1 MERSIKG
8 QKAVLTILGHEG
20 TPFRFSINDKLHMEL
35 THVEELK
42 KGDRYCVRY
51 YEAYIVVSDIV
62 DKKVVRRQFK
72 IYVRMSPSFF
82 REWHEGSAPSKEV
95 RTFLLDAWQAARQTS
110 NPLSSC

>member
-1 MERSIKG
+1 MERTIKG

-42 KGDRYCVRY
+42 KGSLYYVRY

-62 DKKVVRRQFK
+62 DKKVVRQFK
-72 IYVRMSPSFF
+72 IHVRMSPSFF
-82 REWHEGSAPSKEV
+82 REWHKGFAPSKEAK
-95 RTFLLDAWQAARQTS
+95 TFLLDAWQAARQTS
-110 NPLSSC
+110 NSLSSCC

>member
-1 MERSIKG
+1 MERPIKG

-42 KGDRYCVRY
+42 KGGHYWIRY
-51 YEAYIVVSDIV
+51 YEAYIVVSEV
-62 DKKVVRRQFK
+62 NDKKITHQFR

-82 REWHEGSAPSKEV
+82 REWHKGFAPSKEAK
-95 RTFLLDAWQAARQTS
+95 TFLLDAWQAARQTS
-110 NPLSSC
+110 NSLSSC